1 MIKGDKLIII
11 GGFGKIKYSA
21 PAYWIPS
28 YNEWYKSAFYK
39 SGGTNAG
46 YWTYA
51 TQSNTAPTSVL
62 ADAFGNGLASG
73 VGNYANFAGSAD
85 WNGSNGNVTTVGTNG
100 GPSADGTFDQNG
112 NVWEW
117 NEDWFD
123 SEYYKN
129 SPNNDPK
136 GGNSGDGRSLRGGS
150 WIIKA
155 RISRLSYRGGNYPG
169 DRYSGDGF
177 RLVLLP

>member
-1 MIKGDKLIII
+1 MDG
-11 GGFGKIKYSA
+11 
-21 PAYWIPS
+21 S
-28 YNEWYKSAFYK
+28 YAWYNDNSDSK
-39 SGGTNAG
+39 THE
-46 YWTYA
+46 
-51 TQSNTAPTSVL
+51 
-62 ADAFGNGLASG
+62 
-73 VGNYANFAGSAD
+73 
-85 WNGSNGNVTTVGTNG
+85 VGTKKPNAWG
-100 GPSADGTFDQNG
+100 LYDMIG